1 MKIFNYTQHIV
12 TASIFT
18 LLTACSS
25 APVDETVQRPV
36 SSLDKM
42 IDAAF
47 QQEPVKKA
55 DDEKVSDDVS
65 SALLPDINISAPG
78 SGGIDVEPRFDI
90 KVRRQNVRNFF
101 MGLVEDTG
109 YNMVLHPKVRGRITL
124 NLKNVT
130 VQEVMEVVRDVYG
143 YDFEKNK
150 TGFKV
155 FPNTMRTRIFRLNYL
170 DVERQGGSRMSVSSG
185 QVTDNYSSGSG
196 YSSGGYS
203 GSSYSG
209 SGTSGSSYGSN
220 SGQRVS
226 GSSINT
232 ISKSDFWKE
241 LQESLDA
248 LVGKKKGR
256 NVVINA
262 QSGMIIVRALPS
274 ELRAVE
280 KLIDDIQ
287 DVIQRQV
294 IIEAKIL
301 EVELNERYQSG
312 INWSALSLAGANR
325 YQLNQVGG
333 GSIFGGSGV
342 TSIAGNT
349 GDLDPSA
356 LSQVNG
362 SSTSAFGGMFSLAL
376 NIGSGFSAFIELLK
390 TQGDVHVLSSPQ
402 VSTVNNQKAVIKVG
416 TDEFF
421 ITDVQNNTSTTTS
434 VASTQSNVRLT
445 PFFSGVA
452 LDVIPQISKG
462 GKIILHVHPSV
473 SNVSEKVKDISV
485 SSTSTLSVPLAI
497 SSIRESDSIIS
508 AKSGQIVVI
517 GGLMQNTTEQRESKV
532 PLLGDIPLVGSLFR
546 HSQEIKKK
554 SELVILLKPI
564 VVDSDKTMNN
574 YVDRIKTRF
583 SNKMH

>member
-1 MKIFNYTQHIV
+1 
-12 TASIFT
+12 
-18 LLTACSS
+18 
-25 APVDETVQRPV
+25 
-36 SSLDKM
+36 
-42 IDAAF
+42 
-47 QQEPVKKA
+47 
-55 DDEKVSDDVS
+55 
-65 SALLPDINISAPG
+65 
-78 SGGIDVEPRFDI
+78 
-90 KVRRQNVRNFF
+90 
-101 MGLVEDTG
+101 
-109 YNMVLHPKVRGRITL
+109 
-124 NLKNVT
+124 
-130 VQEVMEVVRDVYG
+130 
-143 YDFEKNK
+143 
-150 TGFKV
+150 
-155 FPNTMRTRIFRLNYL
+155 
-170 DVERQGGSRMSVSSG
+170 
-185 QVTDNYSSGSG
+185 
-196 YSSGGYS
+196 
-203 GSSYSG
+203 
-209 SGTSGSSYGSN
+209 
-220 SGQRVS
+220 
-226 GSSINT
+226 
-232 ISKSDFWKE
+232 
-241 LQESLDA
+241 
-248 LVGKKKGR
+248 
-256 NVVINA
+256 
-262 QSGMIIVRALPS
+262 MIIVRALPS